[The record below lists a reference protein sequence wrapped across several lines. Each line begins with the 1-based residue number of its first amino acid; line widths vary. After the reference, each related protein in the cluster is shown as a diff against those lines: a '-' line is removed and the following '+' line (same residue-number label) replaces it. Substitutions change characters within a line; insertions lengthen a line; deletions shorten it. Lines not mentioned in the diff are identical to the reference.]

1 MNDPVLQS
9 ALNAIPIA
17 QITREEWINV
27 GMALKQGGHPVGM
40 WRDWSAGDPSK
51 FHEGE
56 CEQKWDGFHGSSKP
70 LKPGYIVKLAERYG
84 WSRYEN
90 NGYMDWSDQI
100 GTDTAEPATI
110 PDHLDL
116 DPADELVTYL
126 ETLFDSDD
134 VVGYV
139 TNDYMETDDRITP
152 LAGTFDR
159 TAGELIESI
168 RKYQKKG
175 KDLTWTIGTWN
186 PQAGAWIRFNALDG
200 QGVKNKNVKTFKFAL
215 VESDTMPIEDQ
226 ERLYRELNLPIA
238 AMVSSGGK
246 SVHAIVKV
254 DARNIEEYH
263 ERVDFLYEYLKK
275 HGCEVDGQNKN
286 PSRLS
291 RMPGVT
297 RNGNRQRLLAVN
309 IGAGSWVEW
318 KNRADGLT
326 DSMPP
331 LVTLSAF
338 FDDPP
343 ELPPELIEGVLRC
356 GHKMLISGASKAGK
370 SFLLMELCLAI
381 ASGSEWIGLKCRK
394 GKVLYVNLEIDGNS
408 AINRFLQIAKI
419 RGNDKKCMDDILIW
433 NIRGM
438 AIPLNDLIP
447 PLIHR
452 VKDLG
457 LSAIIIDPIYKVIT
471 GDENNASEMG
481 YFCNQFDK
489 ICTEANCAVIYCHHH
504 SKGAQGAKRAMDRAS
519 GSGVF
524 ARDPDAQLDLIEL
537 ELSDDIRNNVA
548 DTGASAWRI
557 ESSLRE
563 FENIK
568 PINIWYE
575 HPIHR
580 VDISGELA
588 KAFPEGDPLN
598 NLKKSPNRTTSDQ
611 RWNDLIQAFEECSMG
626 YQHVDINALAASMGR
641 NQRTVRAYIKEFG
654 NEFEVNKGMVWRKE

>member
-9 ALNAIPIA
+9 ALNAIPITEV
-17 QITREEWINV
+17 TREEWINV

-100 GTDTAEPATI
+100 GTDKEKPAT
-110 PDHLDL
+110 PYHLDL
-116 DPADELVTYL
+116 EPADELVTYL
-126 ETLFDSDD
+126 EILFDRDD

-139 TNDYMETDDRITP
+139 TNDYTETPEKITP

-159 TAGELIESI
+159 TAGELIDSI
-168 RKYQKKG
+168 RKYQEKG
-175 KDLTWTIGTWN
+175 KDLTWTIGSWN
-186 PQAGAWIRFNALDG
+186 ERAGAWIRFNALDG
-200 QGVKNKNVKTFKFAL
+200 KGVKNKNVKTFKYAL
-215 VESDTMPIEDQ
+215 VESDTMPIDEQ
-226 ERLYRELNLPIA
+226 ESLYRQLQLPIA
-238 AMVSSGGK
+238 AMVSSGSK
-246 SVHAIVKV
+246 SVHAIVRV
-254 DARNIEEYH
+254 DAKDAEEYRA
-263 ERVDFLYEYLKK
+263 RVDFLYEYLKE
-275 HGCEVDGQNKN
+275 HGCDVDGQNKN

-309 IGAGSWVEW
+309 IGMHSWAEW
-318 KNRADGLT
+318 KTMADGIL

-331 LVTLSAF
+331 LVSLADF
-338 FDDPP
+338 YEDPP

-381 ASGSEWIGLKCRK
+381 ATGGEWIGLKCRQ

-419 RGNDKKCMDDILIW
+419 RGNGPECMNDIYIW

-438 AIPLNDLIP
+438 AIPLNELVP
-447 PLIHR
+447 PMIRR

-481 YFCNQFDK
+481 YFCNQFDR
-489 ICTEANCAVIYCHHH
+489 ICTEANCAAIYCHHH
-504 SKGAQGAKRAMDRAS
+504 SKGSQGQKRAMDRAS

-524 ARDPDAQLDLIEL
+524 ARDPDAQLDMIEL
-537 ELSDDIRNNVA
+537 ELSDDIKNNVA
-548 DTGASAWRI
+548 ERGATAWRI
-557 ESSLRE
+557 ESNLRE
-563 FENIK
+563 FENIR

-575 HPIHR
+575 YPIHR
-580 VDISGELA
+580 LDTTGELDALIPDGAAPSEYA
-588 KAFPEGDPLN
+588 KNPRQERFNKLDQLFSTVGMGNKAVRISDIAEMAGKSTKTINHWIDDFP
-598 NLKKSPNRTTSDQ
+598 T
-611 RWNDLIQAFEECSMG
+611 
-626 YQHVDINALAASMGR
+626 
-641 NQRTVRAYIKEFG
+641 
-654 NEFEVNKGMVWRKE
+654 EFERDNGMVWRVSDPI